1 MKRSPESSERK
12 KGIERMRP
20 DHERLSF
27 LTVNQAIESIKIMT
41 GLSMNL
47 EDLISQ
53 CEDGCRS
60 ETSLRQQILSQCTG
74 GMIMAG
80 KQKTPDQAAQA
91 VILRE
96 AGWTVSAIAE
106 RMSISVST
114 AQRLLKKHNAVAGA
128 CTQAL
133 IEKARDELLTTAY
146 SLESVQQAAASLIA
160 DELALTQQIR
170 LKLAN
175 AIESL
180 DPADPV
186 AFRGLAAAST
196 ALKLTQ
202 DVTRRALPLEKL
214 NQSLEIDEIPE
225 LRIHIMTEEDVA
237 EMRAQQR
244 LEEAERDGDL
254 QGAED
259 ELENLRW
266 MESRRL
272 AQLKQADDYIVCE
285 GDDSLMTGT

>member
-1 MKRSPESSERK
+1 
-12 KGIERMRP
+12 
-20 DHERLSF
+20 
-27 LTVNQAIESIKIMT
+27 
-41 GLSMNL
+41 
-47 EDLISQ
+47 
-53 CEDGCRS
+53 
-60 ETSLRQQILSQCTG
+60 
-74 GMIMAG
+74 MAG

-128 CTQAL
+128 GTQAL

-196 ALKLTQ
+196 TLKLTQ

-244 LEEAERDGDL
+244 LEEAERDGDI

-272 AQLKQADDYIVCE
+272 AQLKQADDDIVCE
-285 GDDSLMTGT
+285 GDDLLMTGT